1 MRTVGFRTIGSEL
14 LDGRIEVDGL
24 RRSVSLRVLLAAD
37 QLAAGLLGVVGAHQ
51 RLADQHGVDAH
62 PLELLDLLARADAAL
77 RDDRLA
83 GRHVGEQLER
93 ALEVDREVATGR
105 GC

>member
-1 MRTVGFRTIGSEL
+1 MIGRRRRQASSSSAQS
-14 LDGRIEVDGL
+14 L
-24 RRSVSLRVLLAAD
+24 RRSPRLPR
-37 QLAAGLLGVVGAHQ
+37 QLAAGLLGIVGAHQ
-51 RLADQHGVDAH
+51 RLPDQHRVDAD

-77 RDDRLA
+77 GDDRLA